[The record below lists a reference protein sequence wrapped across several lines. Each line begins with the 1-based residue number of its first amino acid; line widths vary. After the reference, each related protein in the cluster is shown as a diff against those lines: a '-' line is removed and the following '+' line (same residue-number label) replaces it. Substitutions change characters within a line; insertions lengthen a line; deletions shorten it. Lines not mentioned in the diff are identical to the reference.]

1 MKKVLLILLL
11 GAQFVLWGHL
21 CNDVFRQSSNR
32 LAIKVDTRDGQLR
45 INQAGTFRVYL
56 QNSMDRDIEQIGLRV
71 SAKGFKAI
79 ARPSGNWRSFP
90 TLITTYRGGRK
101 EYFEVSLI
109 RKPGVLQGK
118 HTLKLFVTCGG
129 RVLKSYK
136 VGMPAEK
143 MVIPA
148 KSPMLRIDGSVNAA
162 EWGNTKLCASFYEIR
177 KRKKKNSPVQTR
189 VRFSHDQQALYC
201 LVDFQKKGNLDQ
213 VNLYTAK
220 DQSAEPVNVSI
231 DLQAAKVSCSPKA
244 PGNERIKAAIK
255 PGGTKVELRIPFQLL
270 QLTGQS
276 HFFLNMTRKQDDRM
290 TYWRGEAKNL
300 SDPSVFEKF
309 ELQ

>member
-11 GAQFVLWGHL
+11 GTQVVLWGHL
-21 CNDVFRQSSNR
+21 CNDVFRQASSS

-56 QNSMDRDIEQIGLRV
+56 QNGMDRDIERIGLRV
-71 SAKGFKAI
+71 RAKGFSAI
-79 ARPSGNWRSFP
+79 ARPSNNWRLFP
-90 TLITTYRGGRK
+90 TLMSLSNGGRR
-101 EYFEVSLI
+101 EYFEVTLT

-143 MVIPA
+143 MVIPLR
-148 KSPMLRIDGSVNAA
+148 SPMLIIDGSVNVT
-162 EWGNTKLCASFYEIR
+162 EWGNTKPCTSFYEIR
-177 KRKKKNSPVQTR
+177 KRKKKNSHIQTR
-189 VRFSHDQQALYC
+189 VRFSRDQQALYC

-213 VNLYTAK
+213 VNLYISE

-231 DLQAAKVSCSPKA
+231 DLQAASVSCSPQI
-244 PGNERIKAAIK
+244 PGNERIQAAVN
-255 PGGTKVELRIPFQLL
+255 PGGTKMEIRLPFKLL

-290 TYWRGEAKNL
+290 TYWRGEVKNV
-300 SDPSVFEKF
+300 SDPSIFEEF